1 MKSNNSLG
9 IRVLTRNACL
19 HLVYVS
25 PLGERVL
32 NPHMQLAYATS
43 PTHSWACT
51 QIIMRAYHH
60 VFKSIESLD
69 GDRGVDRR
77 HYAVPFKGILIR
89 STPEIVLSSKQNKLQ
104 ESEDEKRAKQDD
116 KLLQGMNSLVFNGN
130 HFPSICCD

>member
-19 HLVYVS
+19 HLAYVS
-25 PLGERVL
+25 PLGECVL
-32 NPHMQLAYATS
+32 NRRS
-43 PTHSWACT
+43 PTHSWVCT
-51 QIIMRAYHH
+51 QIIMRLPY

-89 STPEIVLSSKQNKLQ
+89 STPEIVLSSKINKLQ
-104 ESEDEKRAKQDD
+104 ESEDERRAKQDD

>member
-1 MKSNNSLG
+1 M
-9 IRVLTRNACL
+9 
-19 HLVYVS
+19 
-25 PLGERVL
+25 
-32 NPHMQLAYATS
+32 
-43 PTHSWACT
+43 
-51 QIIMRAYHH
+51 
-60 VFKSIESLD
+60 FKSIESLD

-104 ESEDEKRAKQDD
+104 ESEDERRAKQDD